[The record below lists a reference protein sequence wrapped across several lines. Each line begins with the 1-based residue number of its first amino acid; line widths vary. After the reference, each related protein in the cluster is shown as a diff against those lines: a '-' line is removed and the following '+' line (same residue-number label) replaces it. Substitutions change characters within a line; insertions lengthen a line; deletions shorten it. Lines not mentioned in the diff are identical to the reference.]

1 MLLLESE
8 SEGFTVEVF
17 LAVIVTWLSAN
28 TDLPANYN
36 LPHIRYTSPDEIT
49 DVRYGTLRQGKKQ
62 NVAAAQAS
70 LPANQRNS
78 VISVYDPEKQE
89 ILLPVGWKV
98 VTAAEQSVLVHEMVH
113 HLQYSAHMKFNCPQ
127 ELEAAAYRAQ
137 EKWLQL
143 FGKSLASEFGLDGF
157 TILVNSNCL

>member
-1 MLLLESE
+1 MLESE
-8 SEGFTVEVF
+8 SEGLTVEVF
-17 LAVIVTWLSAN
+17 LTVIVTWLSAN
-28 TDLPANYN
+28 TDLPANYI
-36 LPHIRYTSPDEIT
+36 LPHIRYASPAEIA
-49 DVRYGTLRQGKKQ
+49 DVRYGTFRQDEKQ
-62 NVAAAQAS
+62 NVVAAQAS
-70 LPANQRNS
+70 LPADRRNS
-78 VISVYDPEKQE
+78 VISLYDPKKQE
-89 ILLPVGWKV
+89 ILLPVGWKA

-127 ELEAAAYRAQ
+127 ELEAAAYKAQ